1 MLYIFVSNYFVRHP
15 ADMTNLCDGRFAV
28 RDEIGIEVFDEA
40 GNHLK
45 SIGLHRLGQPFGLAF
60 DGLVSSVLFFSW
72 FVLKKRVLKTSHEN
86 VTLTAF

>member
-60 DGLVSSVLFFSW
+60 DGLVSSDLFM
-72 FVLKKRVLKTSHEN
+72 VCVEKTGFQN
-86 VTLTAF
+86 FA